1 MKISLSSCSWIEPEG
16 AIDEALTAPS
26 PAATASVVAN
36 NMVLSPTWLLAWS
49 SFVAAMRR
57 RQPRGGA
64 RRDARDRPAS
74 RSRRL
79 PLFIDDPALMS
90 RPRQPRERKAK
101 ARRLGLANLDLP
113 PPATRL
119 RCSRFSWRGCG
130 LTAVG

>member
-64 RRDARDRPAS
+64 TMIRGVEVEGCPFSS
-74 RSRRL
+74 R
-79 PLFIDDPALMS
+79 
-90 RPRQPRERKAK
+90 
-101 ARRLGLANLDLP
+101 
-113 PPATRL
+113 
-119 RCSRFSWRGCG
+119 
-130 LTAVG
+130 